1 MQKRFNDAERFT
13 TGSPQ
18 PSHPSPGR
26 TATMRDTFSFPRD
39 DHRLFAE
46 LQQRCFAA
54 GFSASKSELVR
65 AGLHAL
71 AAMPGEALAA
81 TLGRIEKLKPWT
93 GPARADG
100 RLTVGFMDTEQPWRR
115 AGGNGSRSRA
125 AFFH

>member
-1 MQKRFNDAERFT
+1 MAKKQPDPLSGLTRSLDAETAAVQKRFNDAERFT

-18 PSHPSPGR
+18 PRHPSPGR

-46 LQQRCFAA
+46 LQRRCFAA

-81 TLGRIEKLKPWT
+81 TLGRLEKLKP
-93 GPARADG
+93 GPAPREPTD
-100 RLTVGFMDTEQPWRR
+100 V
-115 AGGNGSRSRA
+115 
-125 AFFH
+125 